1 LGIEPRGFE
10 TNEHID
16 ITRAIAQRGRIAY
29 LTHSLAP
36 SVNGCHS
43 APLVLARS
51 HLDVEGELVSD
62 IAIETTA
69 SERVENARES

>member
-1 LGIEPRGFE
+1 
-10 TNEHID
+10 
-16 ITRAIAQRGRIAY
+16 